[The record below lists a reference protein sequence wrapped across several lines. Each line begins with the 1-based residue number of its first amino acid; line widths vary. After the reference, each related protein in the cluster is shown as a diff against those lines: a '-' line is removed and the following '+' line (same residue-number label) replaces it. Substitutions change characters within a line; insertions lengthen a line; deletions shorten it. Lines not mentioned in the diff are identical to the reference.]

1 MLAIKNLVLS
11 LNALFERIPPAVAR
25 LGLRAGVF
33 VTFWNSGTVKLDDW
47 QGTIGLFAD
56 EYQVPLLPPE
66 LAAILGTSVEVG
78 GAALVLLGLGTR
90 FAALALLG
98 LVAVIQF
105 TVYPEYWAQHLPWA
119 AMLLVLVARGGGE
132 WSLDALIAKRFGQRG

>member
-11 LNALFERIPPAVAR
+11 LIALFERIPPAVAR

-47 QGTIGLFAD
+47 QGTIGLFAE

-66 LAAILGTSVEVG
+66 LAAILGRSVEVG
-78 GAALVLLGLGTR
+78 AAGLGDAFRGARLARFGRRHPVHRLPGVLGAASALGR
-90 FAALALLG
+90 HAAG
-98 LVAVIQF
+98 
-105 TVYPEYWAQHLPWA
+105 PGRPW
-119 AMLLVLVARGGGE
+119 R
-132 WSLDALIAKRFGQRG
+132 R